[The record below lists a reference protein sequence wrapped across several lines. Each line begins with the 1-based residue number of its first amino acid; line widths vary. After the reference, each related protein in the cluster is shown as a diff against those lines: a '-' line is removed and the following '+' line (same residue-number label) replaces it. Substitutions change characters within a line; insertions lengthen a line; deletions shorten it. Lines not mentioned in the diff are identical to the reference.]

1 MPFLAPE
8 TPLAATIAA
17 EAEETITAQEIMRPV
32 ASKPLLRIF
41 NNLHEGSTT
50 YQKTDWERGPET
62 IRQESGLPCGSP
74 VAPIMK
80 IMKCASCKTR

>member
-17 EAEETITAQEIMRPV
+17 GVEETITAKEIMRPA

-41 NNLHEGSTT
+41 NNLHEGSMT
-50 YQKTDWERGPET
+50 
-62 IRQESGLPCGSP
+62 
-74 VAPIMK
+74 
-80 IMKCASCKTR
+80 